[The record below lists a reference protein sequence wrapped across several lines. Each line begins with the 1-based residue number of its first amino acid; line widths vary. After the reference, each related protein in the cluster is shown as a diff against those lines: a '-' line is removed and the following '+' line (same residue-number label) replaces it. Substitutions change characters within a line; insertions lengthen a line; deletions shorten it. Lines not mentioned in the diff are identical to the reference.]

1 MPIRD
6 LIPWR
11 HGERG
16 LVREGEEHP
25 LAGLHR
31 EMNQLFE
38 DFFRGLDLPLARSFA
53 HLGGFVPSVDVR
65 ETDKQVIVSAELP
78 GMDEKD
84 IHVELADDGLTIR
97 GEKKT
102 ETEEDAEGLHRHE
115 RTYGS
120 FQRLVAIPVQVQEA
134 KATAK
139 FKNGVLT
146 VTLPKAPEAQAKRK
160 RIQIK
165 TD

>member
-11 HGERG
+11 REGRG
-16 LVREGEEHP
+16 LVRGGEEHP
-25 LAGLHR
+25 LSGLHR
-31 EMNQLFE
+31 EMNRLFE
-38 DFFRGLDLPLARSFA
+38 DFVRGWDLPLARS
-53 HLGGFVPSVDVR
+53 LGRLDTFVPSVDVR
-65 ETDKQVIVSAELP
+65 ETDKAVVVSAELP
-78 GMDEKD
+78 GMDEND
-84 IHVELADDGLTIR
+84 IKVELADDGLTIS

-102 ETEEDAEGLHRHE
+102 ETDEEHEGISRHE

-120 FQRLVAIPVQVQEA
+120 FQRFVAIPVQVQEA
-134 KATAK
+134 KTTAE
-139 FKNGVLT
+139 FRNGVLT

-160 RIQIK
+160 KIQIK